1 MAIIQAIDSIV
12 KSLLPIATTALAAAT
27 TTALTEAYAGDDQAQ
42 HMAMPLVIATAA
54 VGALTLIWDNI
65 SEYITTK
72 VQYGM
77 RTKIEDAMIS
87 KLGSLP
93 FHLYDDKR
101 TIDMYERAD
110 RFSNNLV
117 YIFSTVGSMISSVV
131 SVIVSVIALGA
142 VSWWL
147 ALVVFVATIPGA
159 VIQLRLARREARHW
173 NDNTTTRRRRYRI
186 AWTLSDARQ
195 LAEVRVYGLLK
206 SLIAE
211 HATLRDKDDKERMIM
226 NLKSNWL
233 QFGADLLT
241 AAVELGALIWIV
253 QQIISRAQPVGQF
266 VYVQQLVGRAFGAAS
281 SLAIQLG
288 RTNEDLANMVD
299 YYAFLELESQDD
311 DIGTALTEPVKKI
324 EVRHVSFRYPG
335 TEVLVLDDIS
345 LTIHS
350 GQHIAIAGENGA
362 GKSTLI
368 KLILGLYRP
377 TSGEILL
384 DGIPLGEYNLS
395 SWHRQ
400 LALMWQSFANY
411 EFTTIAESIAL
422 GDITKSSGS
431 KGITE
436 AMESAEFDDVVA
448 KLPHGTKTYTNR
460 WMAPDDD
467 PTLGIELSGGQKQRL
482 ALARNFYR
490 DAPLVVL
497 DEPTSAIDALAES
510 RIFGRLFKRDDKTII
525 IVIHRLS
532 VVQKAEVVY
541 MLKDGNI
548 VERGSPAELI
558 AAKGE
563 FRHMFESQ
571 L

>member
-1 MAIIQAIDSIV
+1 
-12 KSLLPIATTALAAAT
+12 
-27 TTALTEAYAGDDQAQ
+27 
-42 HMAMPLVIATAA
+42 
-54 VGALTLIWDNI
+54 
-65 SEYITTK
+65 
-72 VQYGM
+72 
-77 RTKIEDAMIS
+77 
-87 KLGSLP
+87 
-93 FHLYDDKR
+93 
-101 TIDMYERAD
+101 
-110 RFSNNLV
+110 
-117 YIFSTVGSMISSVV
+117 
-131 SVIVSVIALGA
+131 
-142 VSWWL
+142 
-147 ALVVFVATIPGA
+147 
-159 VIQLRLARREARHW
+159 
-173 NDNTTTRRRRYRI
+173 
-186 AWTLSDARQ
+186 
-195 LAEVRVYGLLK
+195 
-206 SLIAE
+206 
-211 HATLRDKDDKERMIM
+211 
-226 NLKSNWL
+226 
-233 QFGADLLT
+233 
-241 AAVELGALIWIV
+241 
-253 QQIISRAQPVGQF
+253 
-266 VYVQQLVGRAFGAAS
+266 
-281 SLAIQLG
+281 
-288 RTNEDLANMVD
+288 
-299 YYAFLELESQDD
+299 
-311 DIGTALTEPVKKI
+311 
-324 EVRHVSFRYPG
+324 
-335 TEVLVLDDIS
+335 
-345 LTIHS
+345 
-350 GQHIAIAGENGA
+350 
-362 GKSTLI
+362 
-368 KLILGLYRP
+368 
-377 TSGEILL
+377 
-384 DGIPLGEYNLS
+384 
-395 SWHRQ
+395 
-400 LALMWQSFANY
+400 MWQSFANY